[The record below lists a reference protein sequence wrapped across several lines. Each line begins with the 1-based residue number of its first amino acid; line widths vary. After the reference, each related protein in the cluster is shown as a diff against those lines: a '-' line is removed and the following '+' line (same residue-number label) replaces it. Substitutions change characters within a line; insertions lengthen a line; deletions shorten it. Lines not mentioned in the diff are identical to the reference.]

1 MNALM
6 PARDVYHDAVKQALI
21 QDGWTITDDPLH
33 LKWGRKDMYIDL
45 GASQLLAAQKE
56 ERKIAVE
63 VKTFRGRSELDDL
76 EKALGQYVLYFD
88 VLGELQPER
97 LLYLALPIWV
107 YESLFE
113 EPLGQLLLRKK
124 RLRLIV
130 FEPTQELIE
139 QWIPSV

>member
-1 MNALM
+1 M
-6 PARDVYHDAVKQALI
+6 PARDIYHHAVKQALI
-21 QDGWTITDDPLH
+21 NDGWTITDDPLH

-63 VKTFRGRSELDDL
+63 VKTFGGRSEMDDL

-88 VLGELQPER
+88 VLSELQPER
-97 LLYLALPIWV
+97 LLYLALPIWA

-130 FEPTQELIE
+130 FEPTQEFIDR
-139 QWIPSV
+139 WIPSI

>member
-1 MNALM
+1 M
-6 PARDVYHDAVKQALI
+6 PARDAYHDAVKQALI
-21 QDGWTITDDPLH
+21 KEGWIITDDPLH
-33 LKWGRKDMYIDL
+33 LKWGRKDMYVDL

-63 VKTFRGRSELDDL
+63 IKTFNGRSEMDDL

-88 VLGELQPER
+88 VLTELQPER
-97 LLYLALPIWV
+97 LLYLALPVWA

-113 EPLGQLLLRKK
+113 EPLGQLLMKNK

-130 FEPTQELIE
+130 FEPKQESIK
-139 QWIPSV
+139 QWLPSI

>member
-1 MNALM
+1 M

-21 QDGWTITDDPLH
+21 NDGWTITDDPLH
-33 LKWGRKDMYIDL
+33 LKWGRKDMSIDL

-63 VKTFRGRSELDDL
+63 VKIFSGCSELDDL

-88 VLGELQPER
+88 VLSELQPER

-113 EPLGQLLLRKK
+113 EPLGQLLLKKK